1 MLYEALEFIGRMHTL
16 KPSGTTSRLD
26 ETRKVVPNPLIFFF
40 KKAVRD
46 IRLCHTHG
54 ITDFHWL
61 YRLGT
66 IDNDFHY
73 RERDFLCLLKQAQA
87 QATDLC
93 LELYW
98 DWWTYKQRE
107 EALLES

>member
-1 MLYEALEFIGRMHTL
+1 M
-16 KPSGTTSRLD
+16 
-26 ETRKVVPNPLIFFF
+26 PNPLIFFF